1 MNSKNIRRYEDIVA
15 FNTEFFR
22 FMNTIGWDWNSWE
35 KSLINN
41 NKIVLSLEV
50 NNETKETNEWIGI
63 VSTMKIFTKKQNA
76 ITNDII
82 ESTSKDIKRDIK
94 TEMAENKTTMETK
107 IDESKAEIKTK
118 MLMIKTTIE
127 TKISEI
133 DNKMGAME
141 TKISEIDNKMGAM
154 MDILKKMQK
163 KSE

>member
-1 MNSKNIRRYEDIVA
+1 
-15 FNTEFFR
+15 
-22 FMNTIGWDWNSWE
+22 
-35 KSLINN
+35 
-41 NKIVLSLEV
+41 
-50 NNETKETNEWIGI
+50 
-63 VSTMKIFTKKQNA
+63 
-76 ITNDII
+76 
-82 ESTSKDIKRDIK
+82 
-94 TEMAENKTTMETK
+94 METK

-154 MDILKKMQK
+154 MDILKEMQK